1 MSTNEA
7 KPLVFLS
14 FAGEDLEWK
23 RTLMKRK
30 WWEALLRVAD
40 IHDYD
45 ERPQRTGNLLEEM
58 EEQVVQSSAFIVILS
73 KYYLRDLK
81 TKSVLERE
89 FMTAVRSF
97 SANSDQER
105 FYPIVIDD
113 DAKRWWDEKKDFIF
127 ADNAWL
133 RDKIYWELTDQS
145 KPALLE
151 GPKGP
156 HYAIEVRDY
165 VEEIAA
171 TISKIDPSRPKSIR
185 QSPIV
190 VLGNPK
196 STTQTEGSESAL
208 VAKDR
213 SELIARLRSRGA
225 QVEDWQD
232 GWIREKTPLK
242 ESTLKGSLKGVVRS
256 IGADEACDAAISPR
270 ATADQLSYLAGPL
283 DVSKLKITLWLPS
296 SQRNR
301 TDTGAFL
308 EKCKDQPFDA
318 NPRFCVAPPQDLAEI
333 LIPSGEQGLLTQ
345 ISMEILDDRQII
357 EDGRTARKIVEE
369 KVKEC
374 VSAGASLARIQN
386 AEPLVRHF
394 ISHTKLA
401 SQISEA
407 RGGRLIL
414 VAHDLNEH
422 LAGTYVEARQIVAS
436 KVRRFKEAVESV
448 LGSVRGRLIPIT
460 IIVTNFELLRND
472 LMLDEEIAGLK
483 WRLLPGRVDKGKFK
497 PEQESQEFLVNDIA
511 SVLGGRGQV
520 VA

>member
-1 MSTNEA
+1 MSINET
-7 KPLVFLS
+7 KPAIFLS
-14 FAGEDLEWK
+14 FAGENLEWK

-30 WWEALLRVAD
+30 WWEALLRVAE

-58 EEQVVQSSAFIVILS
+58 EELVLQSSAFIVILS

-81 TKSVLERE
+81 AKSVLERE
-89 FMTAVRSF
+89 FMTAVKSF
-97 SANSDQER
+97 SASSEQGR

-113 DAKRWWDEKKDFIF
+113 DAKRWWDEKKDPIF
-127 ADNAWL
+127 AENTWL
-133 RDKIYWELTDQS
+133 RDKIYWELTEQS

-151 GPKGP
+151 GPRGP

-165 VEEIAA
+165 AEEIAA
-171 TISKIDPSRPKSIR
+171 TISALGATRPKSSR
-185 QSPIV
+185 QSPLL

-196 STTQTEGSESAL
+196 PTPQTEGSESASI
-208 VAKDR
+208 AKDR
-213 SELIARLRSRGA
+213 NKLITSLRARGV

-232 GWIREKTPLK
+232 GWIREKTPSK
-242 ESTLKGSLKGVVRS
+242 ESTLKSSLKGVVRS
-256 IGADEACDAAISPR
+256 IGADEARDVAISPR
-270 ATADQLSYLAGPL
+270 TTADQLSYLAGSL
-283 DVSKLKITLWLPS
+283 DVSKLKITFWLPTG
-296 SQRNR
+296 QRNS

-308 EKCKDQPFDA
+308 EKCKDQPLDA
-318 NPRFCVAPPQDLAEI
+318 NPRFCTAPPQDLAEI
-333 LIPSGEQGLLTQ
+333 LVPLGGQGSLTQ
-345 ISMEILDDRQII
+345 ISMEILDDRQVI

-401 SQISEA
+401 NQISEA
-407 RGGRLIL
+407 RGGRVIL
-414 VAHDLNEH
+414 VAHDMNEH
-422 LAGTYVEARQIVAS
+422 PASTYVEARQIVAS

-483 WRLLPGRVDKGKFK
+483 WRLLPGRVDKGKFQ

-511 SVLGGRGQV
+511 SVLGGRGQA